1 VHTLP
6 PLVARTDK
14 PIVAVV
20 DAGRL
25 YDAMA
30 AGLMDRGVC
39 VFRNVARGTRAL
51 VRHVEARL
59 DAERI
64 RAISARL
71 IARPPPPTRYPTTNN
86 PSTRKRRQMMS
97 ETLQP
102 GLSLTR
108 KYDIDTARTI
118 AFMGDDLPRLF
129 HPERCSTTSRC
140 AAATCC

>member
-1 VHTLP
+1 MHTLP

-25 YDAMA
+25 YGAMA

-51 VRHVEARL
+51 VRYVEARM

-64 RAISARL
+64 RRHFGRS
-71 IARPPPPTRYPTTNN
+71 
-86 PSTRKRRQMMS
+86 
-97 ETLQP
+97 
-102 GLSLTR
+102 
-108 KYDIDTARTI
+108 
-118 AFMGDDLPRLF
+118 
-129 HPERCSTTSRC
+129 
-140 AAATCC
+140 